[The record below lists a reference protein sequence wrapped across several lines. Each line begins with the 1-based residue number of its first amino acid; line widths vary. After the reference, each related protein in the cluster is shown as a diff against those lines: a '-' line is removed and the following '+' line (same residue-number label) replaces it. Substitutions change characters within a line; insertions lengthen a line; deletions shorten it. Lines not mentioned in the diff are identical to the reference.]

1 MSAPLP
7 LPPES
12 VDESPPSPPAGV
24 KFNTLKNIMNITSL
38 YTSPFQC
45 GVSLWFSGWFLCC
58 FSIYWIDSLFLRFP
72 QCRRRYNRYSRHR
85 RRNTRL
91 RRRCYG
97 SMSVEQNSLNN
108 ENLSF
113 PIEQKVN
120 WTKVIWTFSYSIMK
134 SFEQKDNCPAW
145 KFINSQFISCKLNNS
160 QLNNFLFEQINIK
173 QVQKSIDKCVNWTIT
188 NWTVHTIEQKASWY
202 FFCSID
208 LLSIDMGII
217 H

>member
-1 MSAPLP
+1 MTDCHATSIR
-7 LPPES
+7 
-12 VDESPPSPPAGV
+12 
-24 KFNTLKNIMNITSL
+24 TMKNWDMMEGLENALTVCL
-38 YTSPFQC
+38 
-45 GVSLWFSGWFLCC
+45 
-58 FSIYWIDSLFLRFP
+58 
-72 QCRRRYNRYSRHR
+72 
-85 RRNTRL
+85 
-91 RRRCYG
+91 G

-134 SFEQKDNCPAW
+134 SFEQKDNCPAR

>member
-1 MSAPLP
+1 
-7 LPPES
+7 
-12 VDESPPSPPAGV
+12 
-24 KFNTLKNIMNITSL
+24 
-38 YTSPFQC
+38 
-45 GVSLWFSGWFLCC
+45 
-58 FSIYWIDSLFLRFP
+58 
-72 QCRRRYNRYSRHR
+72 
-85 RRNTRL
+85 
-91 RRRCYG
+91 
-97 SMSVEQNSLNN
+97 MSVEQNSLNN

-208 LLSIDMGII
+208 LLSIDIGIGPRDESCQGVRKLLHPSEFMVWI
-217 H
+217 NCGLDHCGLDQGVKVVNGWPLRGTLFSVVVWIKTRNVVHLLMFN